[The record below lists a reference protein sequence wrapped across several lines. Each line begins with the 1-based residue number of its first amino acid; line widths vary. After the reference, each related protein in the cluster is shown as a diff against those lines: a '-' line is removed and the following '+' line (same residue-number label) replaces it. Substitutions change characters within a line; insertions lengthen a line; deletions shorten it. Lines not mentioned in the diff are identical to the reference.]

1 MQNPAGTES
10 LLKLMPPPNNA
21 TAPEREKRCG
31 KSDRIYPCSD
41 CGVLRSEEEGG
52 KIFTVCDDCWH
63 KAYPEYAE
71 LP

>member
-1 MQNPAGTES
+1 MLTPNP
-10 LLKLMPPPNNA
+10 
-21 TAPEREKRCG
+21 APEREKRCG